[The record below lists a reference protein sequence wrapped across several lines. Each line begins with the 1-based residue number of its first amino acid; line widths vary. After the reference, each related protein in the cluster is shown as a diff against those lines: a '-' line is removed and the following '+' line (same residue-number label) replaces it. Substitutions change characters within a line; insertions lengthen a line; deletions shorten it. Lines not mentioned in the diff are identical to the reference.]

1 MKSSTKAI
9 HSPAPIADAYGALSV
24 PVYHTAA
31 YEFANAEIM
40 SDAFCSRVP
49 LPDYSRITNPT
60 VINLEDR
67 ICHITGASKVHALSS
82 GMAAISN
89 TMLSLASQGSNI
101 VGSKHFFGNTY
112 LLISKTLARYG
123 IEGRFVDTTNLQ
135 EVEKAVDENTCC
147 IFTEIISNPQQEVVD
162 LRALSQLAH
171 SKGLPLVADTTMIPF
186 THFSARELGVDIEL
200 VSSTKYLSGGA
211 TCIGGLVIE
220 YGSMPEFEASMQEML
235 INLGSYMSAHNAYMQ
250 TLGLENMAAR
260 YALESANTMEL
271 ARRLRKLPQIVELT
285 YIGLEDNPFH
295 ALAKELFNDSYGAMI
310 TLELKDRQACFDF
323 LNRLKLVKRATN
335 LFDNR
340 SLAIHPAS
348 TIFGNFSPEQR
359 RSLDVSE
366 DCIRLSVGLEDV
378 DDIFEDLAQ
387 ALEGC

>member
-24 PVYHTAA
+24 PVYHTAD

-89 TMLSLASQGSNI
+89 TMLCLASQGSNI

-295 ALAKELFNDSYGAMI
+295 ALAKELFNDNYGAMI

-366 DCIRLSVGLEDV
+366 GCIRLSVGLEDV

>member
-295 ALAKELFNDSYGAMI
+295 ALAKELFNDTYGAMI

-366 DCIRLSVGLEDV
+366 GCIRLSVGLEDV

>member
-1 MKSSTKAI
+1 MKNSTKAI

-235 INLGSYMSAHNAYMQ
+235 LNLGSYMSAHNAYMQ

-285 YIGLEDNPFH
+285 YIGLEDNTFH
-295 ALAKELFNDSYGAMI
+295 ALAKDLFNDTYGAMI

-366 DCIRLSVGLEDV
+366 GCIRLSVGLEDV

>member
-271 ARRLRKLPQIVELT
+271 ARRLRKLPQIVKLT

-323 LNRLKLVKRATN
+323 LNRLKMVKRATN

-366 DCIRLSVGLEDV
+366 GCIRLSVGLEDV

>member
-295 ALAKELFNDSYGAMI
+295 TLAKELFNDSYGAMI

-366 DCIRLSVGLEDV
+366 GCIRLSVGLEDV